1 MSDCRLG
8 SGDFFCTLHYE
19 RWGVSLSDLFTQIVS
34 TCYRQSQP
42 SIVAPCASAQLNRS
56 VRLVEQTFCE
66 LVNDRDEDNE
76 G

>member
-1 MSDCRLG
+1 M
-8 SGDFFCTLHYE
+8 
-19 RWGVSLSDLFTQIVS
+19 
-34 TCYRQSQP
+34 
-42 SIVAPCASAQLNRS
+42 VAPCASAQLNRS